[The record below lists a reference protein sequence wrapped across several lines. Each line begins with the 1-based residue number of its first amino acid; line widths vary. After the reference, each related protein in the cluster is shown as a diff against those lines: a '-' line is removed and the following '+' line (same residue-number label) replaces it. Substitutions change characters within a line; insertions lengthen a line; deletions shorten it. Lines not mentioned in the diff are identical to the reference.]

1 MSFYMLNRVMGVW
14 ALACVLMMSG
24 CKGPT
29 DGYSGARGQVSGTV
43 VLDGKP
49 LPKGCQVIFLS
60 KTGGYTASGV
70 LNEAGGYKL
79 SYTKGLDLPAV
90 EYRVQLTAPVQPDS
104 TETVDPSAMGAK
116 LALKR
121 KGGAGTES
129 PFPVKYG
136 SAELSGLEFK
146 VAAGNNTA
154 DFKLESEK
162 K

>member
-1 MSFYMLNRVMGVW
+1 MSPYLMKRVMGVW
-14 ALACVLMMSG
+14 ALACVLTVTG
-24 CKGPT
+24 CRGPT
-29 DGYSGARGQVSGTV
+29 DGYQGERGQVSGTV
-43 VLDGKP
+43 TLDGKP
-49 LPKGCQVIFLS
+49 LAKGCQVIFLS

-70 LNEAGGYKL
+70 VNDSGAYTL
-79 SYTKGLDLPAV
+79 SYVHGLSLPAI

-121 KGGAGTES
+121 KGGAASDS

-136 SAELSGLEFK
+136 SAEKSGLEFK
-146 VAAGNNTA
+146 VAAGSNTA
-154 DFKLESEK
+154 DFKLESDK